1 MVGSQLL
8 STSHLQRLKQL
19 EKHFSRNETYD
30 VDIVTLAEILV
41 CSERYV
47 SKLMAAFESFGL
59 IHWASGQGR
68 GHRSKLTLLKSF
80 KASLLTQLEQ
90 MARSGRMNQ
99 AFRLAT
105 QFGEVRLFQDHIPLW
120 LGDAQQELKKQ
131 NTLMYLVP
139 YMLPEWR
146 PHLAQSARSILLIES
161 VFDTL
166 VRYDPIQNDIV
177 PHIAHQFH
185 FSDKQIRLR
194 IRNDIM
200 MHNGEA
206 LTPELVKKIS
216 RCVSTRRT
224 HIKFY
229 FAMSSELT

>member
-1 MVGSQLL
+1 MVGSQSL

-19 EKHFSRNETYD
+19 EKHFFRNETYD

-59 IHWASGQGR
+59 IHWAAGQGR

-80 KASLLTQLEQ
+80 EASLLTQLEQ

-105 QFGEVRLFQDHIPLW
+105 QFGEVHLFQDHIPLW

-139 YMLPEWR
+139 YMLPEWH

-194 IRNDIM
+194 IRTDIM

-206 LTPELVKKIS
+206 LTPELVKKKYRDASQHASPIS
-216 RCVSTRRT
+216 NFISPCR
-224 HIKFY
+224 
-229 FAMSSELT
+229 AD

>member
-19 EKHFSRNETYD
+19 EKHFSRNKTYD

-80 KASLLTQLEQ
+80 EASLLTQLEQ

-105 QFGEVRLFQDHIPLW
+105 QF
-120 LGDAQQELKKQ
+120 
-131 NTLMYLVP
+131 
-139 YMLPEWR
+139 
-146 PHLAQSARSILLIES
+146 
-161 VFDTL
+161 
-166 VRYDPIQNDIV
+166 
-177 PHIAHQFH
+177 
-185 FSDKQIRLR
+185 
-194 IRNDIM
+194 
-200 MHNGEA
+200 
-206 LTPELVKKIS
+206 
-216 RCVSTRRT
+216 
-224 HIKFY
+224 
-229 FAMSSELT
+229 

>member
-1 MVGSQLL
+1 MVGYQLL
-8 STSHLQRLKQL
+8 YTSHLQRLKQL

-30 VDIVTLAEILV
+30 VDIVPLAEILV

-80 KASLLTQLEQ
+80 EASLLTQLEQ

-146 PHLAQSARSILLIES
+146 PHLAQSARSFLLIES

-166 VRYDPIQNDIV
+166 VRYDLTQNDIV

-185 FSDKQIRLR
+185 FTITRADNLYGTETNNIGVMS
-194 IRNDIM
+194 
-200 MHNGEA
+200 
-206 LTPELVKKIS
+206 LVN
-216 RCVSTRRT
+216 
-224 HIKFY
+224 
-229 FAMSSELT
+229 MWLE